1 MIVPMKKVCLVV
13 QSSVCDLALNIL
25 RGIGVVHIEKGDV
38 PVDVNSS
45 AQKRKVKV
53 DDAIG
58 LIRDFKLPKV
68 KVKKKKK
75 GEPEDTRPPYER
87 RAKPIGLHRG
97 RRATDIFGT
106 EEEEPYSLSAVR
118 APVRPELSDY
128 MLSVDKMRKLSRE
141 RDLFLSH
148 EVDRLQ
154 EWGDFDPDIIKE
166 VSGRGMPVYLYEIF
180 NDDFENLDK
189 DVKYIKIKKVKNVVY
204 IVVFE
209 KEINGIAPVK
219 LPEKS
224 LFDFKKEEIIVREEL
239 KEHDDK
245 IKSFANRRPTLDK
258 EMQKVNQ
265 DIEFEEAMANMSS
278 IEKTDRTTTG
288 VYSGAGLSYLTGY
301 VPEED
306 IEKIRIAAREN
317 SWGLSA
323 YDPAPEDEK
332 IPTKLKNTWFVNLL
346 NPVTGFLGL
355 LPGYR
360 ETDISRW
367 FLIFFTIFFGMIFA
381 DAAYGTIIILI
392 ALFFILKSLFNKG
405 RRLQKKPVNQGLF
418 LLLLLGISNAT
429 WGVLTCAWFGL
440 ELDKVPQILRNISL
454 PLISEARGT
463 PKEVATANIQFFC
476 FSLGLLHLTVA
487 HLNNFF
493 RFIKTPRCL
502 ADLGCI
508 SMLFGMYNLVL
519 LLIVGPDY
527 TVIPQG
533 EGFVPTLLCFVGA
546 GFVFNFLFSSY
557 KTSMKQALKGSLSNV
572 ITLILS
578 IVNVFSDIMSYLR
591 LWAVGLAGAAIS
603 VTVNTLVEPTIG
615 KFIMFM
621 GIILFVFGHGLN
633 MVLCVL
639 SVLVH
644 GVRLNTLEFSGHV
657 GLNWSGRTYKP
668 FAKIEIK

>member
-1 MIVPMKKVCLVV
+1 MILQMKKVCLVV
-13 QSSVCDLALNIL
+13 QNSFCDIALNKL
-25 RGIGVVHIEKGDV
+25 REIGVYHIEKGDI
-38 PVDVNSS
+38 PVDINSR
-45 AQKRKVKV
+45 AQRRKVKV

-68 KVKKKKK
+68 KAKKKKK
-75 GEPEDTRPPYER
+75 GEPEDTRPGYER
-87 RAKPIGLHRG
+87 RQKPIGLKRG

-118 APVRPELSDY
+118 APTRPDLSDY
-128 MLSVDKMRKLSRE
+128 MLGIDKTRKVLKE
-141 RDLFLSH
+141 RDIFLSH
-148 EVDRLQ
+148 EIARL
-154 EWGDFDPDIIKE
+154 EGWGNFQPKIIKE
-166 VSGRGMPVYLYEIF
+166 ITNYGVPVYLYEIF
-180 NDDFENLDK
+180 KDDFENLDK
-189 DVKYIKIKKVKNVVY
+189 DVRYIRINKNKNVVRI
-204 IVVFE
+204 IVFD
-209 KEINGIAPVK
+209 KEIPGIAPFK
-219 LPEKS
+219 LPERS
-224 LFDFKKEEIIVREEL
+224 LNECKEEAAVIRANL
-239 KEHDDK
+239 KDVNDK
-245 IKSFANRRPTLDK
+245 IRSFANRRPTLDK
-258 EMQKVNQ
+258 EMLQANQ
-265 DIEFEEAMANMSS
+265 EIEFEEAMANLAS
-278 IEKTDRTTTG
+278 IDKTFEITKSEE
-288 VYSGAGLSYLTGY
+288 VFNLSFLIGY

-306 IEKIRIAAREN
+306 LEKVRIAAKEN
-317 SWGLSA
+317 NWGLSA
-323 YDPAPEDEK
+323 FDPAIEDEK
-332 IPTKLKNTWFVNLL
+332 VPTKLKNSKFVNLL

-360 ETDISRW
+360 EADISRW

-381 DAAYGTIIILI
+381 DAAYGSILILI
-392 ALFFILKSLFNKG
+392 ALLFIFKSAFNKE
-405 RRLQKKPVNQGLF
+405 RRMQKKPIAQGFF
-418 LLLLLGISNAT
+418 LLLLLGVSNAT
-429 WGVLTCAWFGL
+429 WGVLTCSWFGL
-440 ELDKVPQILRNISL
+440 ELDKVPQILKDISL
-454 PLISEARGT
+454 PLISEAKGT
-463 PKEVATANIQFFC
+463 PKDVATANIQFFC
-476 FSLGLLHLTVA
+476 FTLGLLHLTVA

-493 RFIKTPRCL
+493 RYIKTPRCL

-519 LLIVGPDY
+519 LLIVGADY

-533 EGFVPTLLCFVGA
+533 ENFVSTLLCFVGA

-557 KTSMKQALKGSLSNV
+557 KTDMKQALKGSLSNV

-615 KFIMFM
+615 KLIMFL

-657 GLNWSGRTYKP
+657 GLNWSGKTYKP